1 MTKLAI
7 LIHSSTICF
16 VTSEGTKS
24 QKVVNYNAVWRKKN
38 TWQKIEE
45 KHQLRENYLFQNEI
59 L

>member
-24 QKVVNYNAVWRKKN
+24 QKVVNYNAVWR
-38 TWQKIEE
+38 E
-45 KHQLRENYLFQNEI
+45 KHLAKPQNRRETPA
-59 L
+59 